1 MTKGTSRVACPL
13 FRNDLSWRAILL
25 SQILHVRIGAQA
37 RVISQIPSGMI
48 GIVVDDN
55 VVRVPIP
62 AVDKTP
68 VIGCDAEVETIEP
81 KTAWP
86 TAAESPTMTRSEPSG
101 EAAMRIWLVQMVIR
115 IIASRVVTDPCSAV
129 IDVRGV
135 WMARPV
141 AVVALVVA
149 LLRIYLTL
157 MLIALVLAGAGLTL
171 ADVTLVLVGAAPVRS
186 WSAFRGG
193 LLVLVPR
200 SLPLIPAILL
210 VLLGKCRYSYHQQC
224 CQS

>member
-1 MTKGTSRVACPL
+1 MAGPL
-13 FRNDLSWRAILL
+13 FSNNLRWHASLL
-25 SQILHVRIGAQA
+25 SKILHVRVDAEP
-37 RVISQIPSGMI
+37 RVIRQIPSVMVWI
-48 GIVVDDN
+48 GIEND
-55 VVRVPIP
+55 
-62 AVDKTP
+62 
-68 VIGCDAEVETIEP
+68 VIGVPHPVADIAHVIRCDAEVEAIEP
-81 KTAWP
+81 ETVWTA
-86 TAAESPTMTRSEPSG
+86 AAESPTMTRSEPSG

-149 LLRIYLTL
+149 LLRISLTL
-157 MLIALVLAGAGLTL
+157 MLIALTL
-171 ADVTLVLVGAAPVRS
+171 ADVALVLVGAAPVRS